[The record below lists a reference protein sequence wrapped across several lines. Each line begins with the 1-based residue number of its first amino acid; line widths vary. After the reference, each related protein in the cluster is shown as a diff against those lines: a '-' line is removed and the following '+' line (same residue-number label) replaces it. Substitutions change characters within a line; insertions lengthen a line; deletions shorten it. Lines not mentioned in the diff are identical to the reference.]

1 MVVHVLLHMKNFLLE
16 LHWEEYSLSENIR
29 SLIEEH
35 HAFYEVLPYYA
46 PVENGHPSHSSGI
59 QRIQVG
65 FNVDIYGVR
74 TADDEPVPPPAE
86 EYGLGW
92 AELQKIADMVSEH
105 VANSCSLE
113 VIPFPSVAII
123 DGRDGKVESLHRLRI
138 SHRAGID
145 EPVGVPE
152 QRALDEVEEQLKAIG
167 LAPR

>member
-1 MVVHVLLHMKNFLLE
+1 M
-16 LHWEEYSLSENIR
+16 SDNIR

-46 PVENGHPSHSSGI
+46 PVENGHPGHPVGI
-59 QRIQVG
+59 QRIQAG

-74 TADDEPVPPPAE
+74 TADDEPAPAPAE

-92 AELQKIADMVSEH
+92 AELLKIAGTVSEYM
-105 VANSCSLE
+105 ADSCSLE

-123 DGRDGKVESLHRLRI
+123 DARDGKVESLLRLRI

-145 EPVGVPE
+145 GPVGVSE
-152 QRALDEVEEQLKAIG
+152 QRALDEVEKRLNAMG

>member
-1 MVVHVLLHMKNFLLE
+1 M
-16 LHWEEYSLSENIR
+16 SENIR